1 MIFLK
6 KIAPIF
12 VGLGAISFGI
22 PASLFKIARHQGV
35 VNGPLLFWSFLSAV
49 LILGIIQIVRR
60 KWIYRQHTSWKQV
73 GLLIAAGTA
82 SGFTNTFYIQ
92 ALKLIPV
99 AVAAVML
106 MQAVWLSTLLGAIIH
121 RRLPTRMQV
130 LSIVLVLVGTVLAAG
145 LFPITSAL
153 SPLGLLFSF
162 LAACAYACTMQ
173 FTASLGNNLDPLSKT
188 LLLCIG
194 AFLLISFI
202 WAPEIVTTATTF
214 ATVKWGVLIAV
225 FSMVFPLVVYS
236 IFMPYLDIGIGP
248 ILSSL
253 ELPASIVVAF
263 ILLGETVNWLQV
275 FGVLVIIS
283 AVILPNI
290 VSMNLPHHRVKN

>member
-1 MIFLK
+1 MK

-35 VNGPLLFWSFLSAV
+35 VNGPLLFWSFLNAV

-202 WAPEIVTTATTF
+202 WTPEIVTTATTF

>member
-1 MIFLK
+1 MK
-6 KIAPIF
+6 KLAPIF
-12 VGLGAISFGI
+12 VALGAISFGI
-22 PASLFKIARHQGV
+22 PASLFKIARAQGV

-49 LILGIIQIVRR
+49 IILGIIQIVRR
-60 KWIYRQHTSWKQV
+60 QWFCQQHTSWRQI
-73 GLLIAAGTA
+73 GLVVAAGTA

-106 MQAVWLSTLLGAIIH
+106 MQAVWLSTLLGALIH
-121 RRLPTRMQV
+121 HRWPSRLQV

-145 LFPITSAL
+145 LFPITTAL

-188 LLLCIG
+188 WLLCLG
-194 AFLLISFI
+194 AFLLITI
-202 WAPEIVTTATTF
+202 VWAPQIVHAPTTV
-214 ATVKWGVLIAV
+214 ATVKWGVLIAL

-236 IFMPYLDIGIGP
+236 IFMPYLDLGIGP

-263 ILLGETVNWLQV
+263 VLLGETVSWSQIG
-275 FGVLVIIS
+275 GVILIIA
-283 AVILPNI
+283 AVIMPN
-290 VSMNLPHHRVKN
+290 VLGMRRPRRHG

>member
-1 MIFLK
+1 MIVLK
-6 KIAPIF
+6 RIAPIF
-12 VGLGAISFGI
+12 VALGAISFGI

-49 LILGIIQIVRR
+49 VILGIIQVIRR
-60 KWIYRQHTSWKQV
+60 QWLRNQQTSWKQI
-73 GLLIAAGTA
+73 GLVIAAGTA

-121 RRLPTRMQV
+121 HRRPSRLQV
-130 LSIVLVLVGTVLAAG
+130 LSIILVLIGTALAAG
-145 LFPITSAL
+145 LFPITQAL

-188 LLLCIG
+188 WLLCLG
-194 AFLLISFI
+194 AFILITVV
-202 WAPEIVTTATTF
+202 WAPQIVSAPTTVATI
-214 ATVKWGVLIAV
+214 KWGVLIAL

-236 IFMPYLDIGIGP
+236 IYMPYLDLGIGP

-263 ILLGETVNWLQV
+263 GLLGETVSWLQMI
-275 FGVLVIIS
+275 GVAVIIF
-283 AVILPNI
+283 AVVLPNVLGMRQPRRRI
-290 VSMNLPHHRVKN
+290 